1 MHVSLRPALN
11 PKLNIKLYVYKFLS
25 MNEYIDKILKTK
37 NHYIKSK
44 NWTIKTMVIVH
55 RVAC

>member
-25 MNEYIDKILKTK
+25 MNEYIERQNFK
-37 NHYIKSK
+37 NKKSL
-44 NWTIKTMVIVH
+44 H
-55 RVAC
+55 